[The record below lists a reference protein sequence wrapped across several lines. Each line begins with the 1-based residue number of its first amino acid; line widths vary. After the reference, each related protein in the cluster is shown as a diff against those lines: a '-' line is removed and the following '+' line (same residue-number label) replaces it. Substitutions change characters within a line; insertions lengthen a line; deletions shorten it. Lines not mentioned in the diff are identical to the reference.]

1 MGNPQLS
8 IVIPAYNE
16 SARIELT
23 LDRVMSCVNRQGWD
37 AEVLVVDDGSTDSTP
52 EIVYRWMDRYPRL
65 HLIKN
70 DGNRGK
76 GYSVRNGLLQAAG
89 DVVMFTDADLSAP
102 MEEAE
107 RLFAALADGADVAIG
122 SRWLEKAR
130 QTIHQP
136 LYRRFFGR
144 CFNWVTR
151 RVMGLPFKDT
161 QCGFKAFKRPA
172 AQIIFRL
179 QRIERWGFDPEI
191 LFIARKLG
199 YEIREVPVT
208 WGHDERSRMSY
219 LKDGM
224 KMLEERASFGV
235 DFPMFSKIE
244 VTGPGIHP
252 LYSTLIA
259 AEPKAAGASREGM
272 REKLAGYLS
281 KNGKGE
287 PNPEPGILWNFEKFL
302 IDRNGKVVARFS
314 PEITPDDAL
323 VVDAIEAALAK

>member
-1 MGNPQLS
+1 MAASHATGMTNDEEAMASPQLS

-16 SARIELT
+16 SARIENALE
-23 LDRVMSCVNRQGWD
+23 RVMSCVEKQGWD
-37 AEVLVVDDGSTDSTP
+37 AEVLVVDDGSTDVTTD
-52 EIVYRWMDRYPRL
+52 IVQHWMERYPRL
-65 HLIKN
+65 HLIQN
-70 DGNRGK
+70 EGNRGK

-107 RLFAALADGADVAIG
+107 RLLAAIADGADVAIG
-122 SRWLEKAR
+122 SRWLDKAR

-151 RVMGLPFKDT
+151 MVMGLPFKDT

-172 AQIIFRL
+172 AQVIFRL

-199 YEIREVPVT
+199 YDIREVPVT

-224 KMLEERASFGV
+224 KMLEEMAAIRANSLAGRY
-235 DFPMFSKIE
+235 DE
-244 VTGPGIHP
+244 D
-252 LYSTLIA
+252 IA
-259 AEPKAAGASREGM
+259 ALKDTSKMVTEPTPRVKVSAGTRAHG
-272 REKLAGYLS
+272 
-281 KNGKGE
+281 
-287 PNPEPGILWNFEKFL
+287 
-302 IDRNGKVVARFS
+302 
-314 PEITPDDAL
+314 
-323 VVDAIEAALAK
+323 

>member
-1 MGNPQLS
+1 MASPQLS
-8 IVIPAYNE
+8 IVVPAYNE
-16 SARIELT
+16 AARIELT
-23 LDRVMSCVNRQGWD
+23 LERVMSCVEKQGWD
-37 AEVLVVDDGSTDSTP
+37 AEVLVVDDGSKDATP
-52 EIVYRWMDRYPRL
+52 QIVQRWMQRYPRL

-70 DGNRGK
+70 EGNRGK
-76 GYSVRNGLLQAAG
+76 GFSVRNGLLQAAG
-89 DVVMFTDADLSAP
+89 EVVMFTDADLSAP

-107 RLFAALADGADVAIG
+107 LLLAALADGADVAIG
-122 SRWLEKAR
+122 SRWMDKAR

-151 RVMGLPFKDT
+151 TIMGLPFKDT

-219 LKDGM
+219 LRDGM
-224 KMLEERASFGV
+224 KMLEEMATIRANSIAGRY
-235 DFPMFSKIE
+235 DE
-244 VTGPGIHP
+244 A
-252 LYSTLIA
+252 IA
-259 AEPKAAGASREGM
+259 ALKDTSTMVTPPVQQVKVSPSPRPQA
-272 REKLAGYLS
+272 
-281 KNGKGE
+281 NG
-287 PNPEPGILWNFEKFL
+287 
-302 IDRNGKVVARFS
+302 
-314 PEITPDDAL
+314 
-323 VVDAIEAALAK
+323 